1 MIGTFVNVGA
11 IIIGTIIGTTLKKGM
26 KEKYQNNIMVGAGLV
41 ALSLGISWVAKS
53 IPESKYSVLF
63 VASMIIGA
71 YIGEVIDL
79 DSKVNNFGKRFKESN
94 LLEGLTTT
102 VLLFCVG
109 TLSILGPIESAL
121 KGDNTLLFT
130 NAILDGFTSI
140 VFAANFGIGIMISA
154 GILFLWQGFLYMSAH
169 LIAPFVTADILNE
182 ISIIGGILLLTTG
195 LNILNIKK
203 IKTLNLLPALLI
215 PIIFFIIKNFYL
227 I

>member
-11 IIIGTIIGTTLKKGM
+11 IIIGTIIGSTLKKGL
-26 KEKYQNNIMVGAGLV
+26 KEKYQANIMVGAGLV
-41 ALSLGISWVAKS
+41 ALSLGISWIAKS
-53 IPESKYSVLF
+53 IPQSNYPVLF
-63 VASMIIGA
+63 VGSIIIGA
-71 YIGEVIDL
+71 YIGELIDL
-79 DSKVNNFGKRFKESN
+79 DNLVNSYGEKFKASN
-94 LLEGLTTT
+94 VLEGIITTI
-102 VLLFCVG
+102 LLFCVG

-140 VFAANFGIGIMISA
+140 VFAANFGFGIILSSGVLFIWQGLLYISA
-154 GILFLWQGFLYMSAH
+154 KFIE
-169 LIAPFVTADILNE
+169 PFITPDMLNE

-215 PIIFFIIKNFYL
+215 PIIFFIVKNIL
-227 I
+227 

>member
-1 MIGTFVNVGA
+1 MLGTFVNVLA
-11 IIIGTIIGTTLKKGM
+11 IIIGAIIGSTLKRGM

-53 IPESKYSVLF
+53 IPQSKYSVLF

-79 DSKVNNFGKRFKESN
+79 DSKVNSYGARFKESN
-94 LLEGLTTT
+94 LLEGITTT

-140 VFAANFGIGIMISA
+140 VFAANFGIGIVITA
-154 GILFLWQGFLYMSAH
+154 GILFLWQGALFMSAQF
-169 LIAPFVTADILNE
+169 ISPIITPDMLNE
-182 ISIIGGILLLTTG
+182 ISIIGGILLITTG

-215 PIIFFIIKNFYL
+215 PIVFFTIKGILN
-227 I
+227 

>member
-1 MIGTFVNVGA
+1 MIGTFANVGA
-11 IIIGTIIGTTLKKGM
+11 IIIGSIVGSVLKKGM

-41 ALSLGISWVAKS
+41 AFSLGISWIAKN
-53 IPESKYSVLF
+53 IPQSNYPVLF
-63 VASMIIGA
+63 VVSIILGA

-79 DSKVNNFGKRFKESN
+79 DSFVNNYSKRFKENN

-140 VFAANFGIGIMISA
+140 VFAANFGIGIMLSA
-154 GILFLWQGFLYMSAH
+154 GILLAWQGILYTLAKF
-169 LIAPFVTADILNE
+169 IAPFITPDMLNE
-182 ISIIGGILLLTTG
+182 ISIIGGILIVTTG
-195 LNILNIKK
+195 INILNIKK

-215 PIIFFIIKNFYL
+215 PIIFFIIKNIFL
-227 I
+227 G

>member
-11 IIIGTIIGTTLKKGM
+11 IIIGAIVGSTLKKGM
-26 KEKYQNNIMVGAGLV
+26 KEKYRNNIMVGAGLV

-53 IPESKYSVLF
+53 IPQSNHSVLF
-63 VASMIIGA
+63 VASIIIGA
-71 YIGEVIDL
+71 YLGEVIDL
-79 DSKVNNFGKRFKESN
+79 DGKINNCSNRFKESN
-94 LLEGLTTT
+94 LLEGIVTT

-140 VFAANFGIGIMISA
+140 VFAANFGIGIIISA
-154 GILFLWQGFLYMSAH
+154 GILFLWQGGLYLTAQF
-169 LIAPFVTADILNE
+169 IAPFVTTDMLNE

-203 IKTLNLLPALLI
+203 IKTLNLLPSLLI
-215 PIIFFIIKNFYL
+215 PIIYFIALKVIS
-227 I
+227 